1 MPTLREVFSNTADAI
16 RTKTGKS
23 DLISPPNFPTEIS
36 EIMTSTAIIDYLK
49 LTITETIRKQ

>member
-23 DLISPPNFPTEIS
+23 DLISPPNFPTEI
-36 EIMTSTAIIDYLK
+36 ENISTENIYYIK
-49 LTITETIRKQ
+49 NIRIECEVI